1 MRKAKTINNIIRLK
15 GIEYDEYAH
24 IYSHN
29 GEKIPSVTRL
39 INTKDMFKDVPKD
52 VLDKTAKLG
61 TELHQDI
68 DYYIQTGEIW
78 DDRMRAFDSQFSI
91 IKSKYG
97 NVISTEQ
104 TVGAEIDGI
113 KYAGRYDIMLEK
125 AIVEIKRKV
134 SSSKLIRQYA
144 LQLAAYAIASDNYD
158 NIETFII
165 MYMDNN
171 EWKIKVFND
180 KEVNAAIECFIYG
193 VINRYKSEQLINDYF
208 NKLI

>member
-52 VLDKTAKLG
+52 VLDKAAKLG

>member
-52 VLDKTAKLG
+52 VLDKAAKLG

-68 DYYIQTGEIW
+68 DYYIHTGEIW

-97 NVISTEQ
+97 DVISTEQ

-113 KYAGRYDIMLEK
+113 KYAGRYDIMLER

-134 SSSKLIRQYA
+134 SSSKLARQYA

-171 EWKIKVFND
+171 KWKIKVFND
-180 KEVNAAIECFIYG
+180 TEVNAAIECFIYG